1 MRFGNRLHPENASY
15 VAARCGEKAIYFKNA
30 LLKYG
35 RYRKFEIYPQAK
47 HSSHYMRAKRGV
59 ISSPG
64 MAATAKNL
72 NFCILGIF
80 LYIRPTVFLAS
91 GWRRK
96 TKFGTQK

>member
-1 MRFGNRLHPENASY
+1 MVDIEN
-15 VAARCGEKAIYFKNA
+15 
-30 LLKYG
+30 LK
-35 RYRKFEIYPQAK
+35 FFLQVK
-47 HSSHYMRAKRGV
+47 HGSQYMRAKHAV
-59 ISSPG
+59 ILSPG

-91 GWRRK
+91 GWCRK

>member
-15 VAARCGEKAIYFKNA
+15 VAARCGKKAIYFKSA

-47 HSSHYMRAKRGV
+47 HGSHYMRAKRGV

-91 GWRRK
+91 G
-96 TKFGTQK
+96 